1 MDLEEDTSK
10 PKTTK
15 KSKTTSKSVMFLDGK
30 AEDDLSD
37 DKKTESEKKGLHATL
52 VMTIDVC
59 NMEEESSIVTRNATK
74 VNVTNTSTPTEDFE
88 DASKSL
94 MQHRMG
100 EVSFYKGFEHYND
113 KVPRAKKLP
122 KHFTKSKAPDAYD
135 LRDHYPGCFPLDGTE
150 VVRDQGNCGSCW
162 AFASATAIMTN
173 LCISGYGGGQ
183 DVLNSPTDRIEV
195 SVQELISC
203 NDNQAGCE
211 GGSTADADTSM
222 ARVGITNEKVSG
234 YQCGGGNPLDH
245 FAAKGMTCDAPPWG
259 GNCQEGA
266 NANPKFSYGGA
277 VMISGEE
284 AMKTVISNGYA
295 LYVAINVNSDF
306 MSLPAGTVFKG
317 AGPGATEVGGHA
329 VAVVAYLLSGA
340 GDKVWVL
347 QNSWNTAWAD
357 QGFGSI
363 LRGIDLMGV
372 ETTSATYYRAWIT
385 GTDPAK
391 VPPCIDGSGSGMQ
404 AMDGSVISCE
414 VAADPSSPYASLNLC
429 SMDAVKSNCA
439 VSCNSCVG
447 RSDPGAMGDGPVP
460 NDPMP
465 KQEETV
471 CLQGFM
477 SDADDLQSQMMA
489 TDNGPCSFNNICSG
503 PIECV
508 CESTG
513 PENKW
518 GIPPGGPYALGVTD
532 FCEVNADGIGKCDC
546 HQV

>member
-1 MDLEEDTSK
+1 M
-10 PKTTK
+10 
-15 KSKTTSKSVMFLDGK
+15 V
-30 AEDDLSD
+30 
-37 DKKTESEKKGLHATL
+37 
-52 VMTIDVC
+52 
-59 NMEEESSIVTRNATK
+59 
-74 VNVTNTSTPTEDFE
+74 
-88 DASKSL
+88 
-94 MQHRMG
+94 
-100 EVSFYKGFEHYND
+100 
-113 KVPRAKKLP
+113 
-122 KHFTKSKAPDAYD
+122 
-135 LRDHYPGCFPLDGTE
+135 
-150 VVRDQGNCGSCW
+150 
-162 AFASATAIMTN
+162 
-173 LCISGYGGGQ
+173 
-183 DVLNSPTDRIEV
+183 
-195 SVQELISC
+195 
-203 NDNQAGCE
+203 
-211 GGSTADADTSM
+211 
-222 ARVGITNEKVSG
+222 
-234 YQCGGGNPLDH
+234 
-245 FAAKGMTCDAPPWG
+245 
-259 GNCQEGA
+259 
-266 NANPKFSYGGA
+266 
-277 VMISGEE
+277 SGEE
-284 AMKTVISNGYA
+284 AMKTIISNGYA